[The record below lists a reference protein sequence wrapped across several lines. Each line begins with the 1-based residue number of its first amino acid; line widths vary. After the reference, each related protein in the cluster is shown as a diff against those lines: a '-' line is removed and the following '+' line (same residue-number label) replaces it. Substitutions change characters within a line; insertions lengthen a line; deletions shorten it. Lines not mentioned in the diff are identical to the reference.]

1 MSLKTVTIA
10 LDNKLRSLRDSSIDS
25 DRDQALESDG
35 GELGGYGNGRHHSLH
50 QQWSHM
56 GRSSRP
62 LTLGEN
68 IPYADESPERPLIQ
82 GRSKPARTLTGPS
95 SGSGGNITNNNNN
108 NNHEESGAPAT
119 PVKQQLKKA
128 PTAHSQKSI
137 DSGGT
142 INSSTTNSCLTL
154 VNEADATLDGEAGGG
169 GAVVEGVNTHDE
181 HEDGQQQ
188 QQQVTPVGKGR
199 NLSLSSDETDTSTT
213 SNPREKLTAATYRID
228 TEKLKKMN
236 RILTQ
241 LERKAN
247 NLERKFNLNR
257 SLSLNYK
264 SPKTVDCCCTHHG
277 LPVTHSSQA
286 PLPHC
291 CQHQQQPQQ
300 QHISNNLNNN
310 NNNSTSCHNHNG
322 SAGGGGATIGST
334 IVSLRSRFSLTK
346 DEKTDKNINRRRQ
359 IHDTSSTH
367 PSGTTSVTTGNGNA
381 SGSGNDS
388 SSCGEP
394 CGPQII
400 LTPAAPPTAT
410 ARQRRHVGSRSI
422 RRRHTVG
429 GTHDYYANKMNAQ
442 HHHHHHHHHQH
453 PHAHHPTAGPGCCP
467 VPQN

>member
-25 DRDQALESDG
+25 DRDQTQESDG
-35 GELGGYGNGRHHSLH
+35 DLSGGGGTGGGYGTGRHSLH

-56 GRSSRP
+56 GRSPRP

-82 GRSKPARTLTGPS
+82 GRSKPQRTLTIAG
-95 SGSGGNITNNNNN
+95 NN
-108 NNHEESGAPAT
+108 NNHEDSNGPAT
-119 PVKQQLKKA
+119 ITPAKQQLKKA
-128 PTAHSQKSI
+128 LTAHSQKSI

-142 INSSTTNSCLTL
+142 VNSSTNNSCLTL
-154 VNEADATLDGEAGGG
+154 VNEADATLDGGILIGGGDVEGGG
-169 GAVVEGVNTHDE
+169 GVEVAHELDE
-181 HEDGQQQ
+181 NGQQQ
-188 QQQVTPVGKGR
+188 PSVGKGR
-199 NLSLSSDETDTSTT
+199 NVSLSSDETDTSTT

-264 SPKTVDCCCTHHG
+264 SPKAVDCCCSHHA
-277 LPVTHSSQA
+277 LPVTHSAQQQS
-286 PLPHC
+286 HC
-291 CQHQQQPQQ
+291 CQHQQQQQ
-300 QHISNNLNNN
+300 QHISNSLN

-322 SAGGGGATIGST
+322 SVGGSTIGNT

-359 IHDTSSTH
+359 IHDTSA
-367 PSGTTSVTTGNGNA
+367 TSHAGSCVTTGNGNA
-381 SGSGNDS
+381 TGSNDS
-388 SSCGEP
+388 SSCSGEP
-394 CGPQII
+394 GGPQII
-400 LTPAAPPTAT
+400 LTPAVPPAASAT
-410 ARQRRHVGSRSI
+410 TRQRRHAGSRSI

-429 GTHDYYANKMNAQ
+429 GTHDYYSNKMNGQ
-442 HHHHHHHHHQH
+442 HHHHHHHAHHH
-453 PHAHHPTAGPGCCP
+453 PHNHHHAGPGCCP